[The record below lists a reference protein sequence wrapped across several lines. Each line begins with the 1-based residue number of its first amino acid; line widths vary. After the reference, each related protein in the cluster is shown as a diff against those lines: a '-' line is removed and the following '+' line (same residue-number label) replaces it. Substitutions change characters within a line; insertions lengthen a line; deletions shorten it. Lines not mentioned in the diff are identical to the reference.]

1 MTVLAACTLGLP
13 IVLAGSRLAGVSGV
27 GSHRIV
33 KTCPTYKNAAASWKQ
48 GANAN

>member
-1 MTVLAACTLGLP
+1 MLAACTLGLLM
-13 IVLAGSRLAGVSGV
+13 VLAGFRLAGVSGV

-33 KTCPTYKNAAASWKQ
+33 KTWSMRKNAAASWKR